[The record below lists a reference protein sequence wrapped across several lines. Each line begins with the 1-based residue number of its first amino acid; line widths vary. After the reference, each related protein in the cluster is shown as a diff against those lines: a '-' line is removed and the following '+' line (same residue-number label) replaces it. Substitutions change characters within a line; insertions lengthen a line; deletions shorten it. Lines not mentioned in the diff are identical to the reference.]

1 MAQDGDFDSD
11 PVLLMVTTSGGDLHS
26 ETWYLDI
33 GCLNHMTCHKDLLND
48 LDTSKKTQIKL
59 ADNRAL
65 AAEGMGN
72 IVIKKKDGKATLIED
87 VLFIPGMKCNL
98 MSLGQLIE
106 KGFSIIIKHDYLE
119 LYDQHQRLV
128 LKSPWSKNITF
139 QTTIRPVEVKCLTAT
154 EENKKSWLWHLK
166 FGYLNFR
173 SLNQ

>member
-72 IVIKKKDGKATLIED
+72 IVI
-87 VLFIPGMKCNL
+87 
-98 MSLGQLIE
+98 S
-106 KGFSIIIKHDYLE
+106 
-119 LYDQHQRLV
+119 
-128 LKSPWSKNITF
+128 
-139 QTTIRPVEVKCLTAT
+139 
-154 EENKKSWLWHLK
+154 
-166 FGYLNFR
+166 
-173 SLNQ
+173 